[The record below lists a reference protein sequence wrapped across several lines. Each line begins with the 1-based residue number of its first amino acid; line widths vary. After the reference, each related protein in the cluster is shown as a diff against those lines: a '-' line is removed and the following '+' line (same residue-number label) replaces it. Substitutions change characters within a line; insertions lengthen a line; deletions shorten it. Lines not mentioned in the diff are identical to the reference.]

1 MFWREVYREAGGQI
15 NTDLIAQRVES
26 ELINQLKQDNNNEA
40 EADHLGI

>member
-15 NTDLIAQRVES
+15 NTDLIAQRVEA
-26 ELINQLKQDNNNEA
+26 ELINQLNTKHDET

>member
-15 NTDLIAQRVES
+15 NTDLIAQRVEA
-26 ELINQLKQDNNNEA
+26 ELINSLNTKQDET